1 MIDKNIQIY
10 SDRCKLVS
18 FDINLVGDRYL
29 SWLRSEKIN
38 KYLIKP
44 NNRITKE
51 EVLDYCTNLIQ
62 SKNDIFLSIIALS
75 SEKHIGNVRIG
86 PIDFVNKVCNF
97 SIMLGDENYHGKGYG
112 TKIVKSCID
121 YSFESLNMKKFTLV
135 VDSENISAIK
145 VYKKNNMILE
155 SVIKEK
161 PLSKNDMFVM
171 SISNP
176 RDFIE

>member
-1 MIDKNIQIY
+1 
-10 SDRCKLVS
+10 
-18 FDINLVGDRYL
+18 
-29 SWLRSEKIN
+29 
-38 KYLIKP
+38 
-44 NNRITKE
+44 
-51 EVLDYCTNLIQ
+51 
-62 SKNDIFLSIIALS
+62 
-75 SEKHIGNVRIG
+75 
-86 PIDFVNKVCNF
+86 
-97 SIMLGDENYHGKGYG
+97 
-112 TKIVKSCID
+112 
-121 YSFESLNMKKFTLV
+121 MKKFTLV